1 MKISEML
8 TLATKGYSA
17 ADIKAVAELSKD
29 TPEIL
34 ELAKTGLKVSDLND
48 LVALADA
55 GDTEPDTKTPS
66 QEPGE
71 SDQTPD
77 YKTLYEDQKKKIK
90 DLEATVS
97 KIQNDNAARDNS
109 GKQPEE
115 KSVDE
120 VLADIML
127 NSI

>member
-17 ADIKAVAELSKD
+17 ADIKTVAELSKD

-55 GDTEPDTKTPS
+55 GDSEPDTKTPS
-66 QEPGE
+66 QEPDE

-77 YKTLYEDQKKKIK
+77 YKKLYEDQKKKIE
-90 DLEATVS
+90 DLELTVS
-97 KIQNDNAARDNS
+97 KIQKSNTEKDVS
-109 GKQPEE
+109 GDQKTP
-115 KSVDE
+115 
-120 VLADIML
+120 DIIDTLSEMMKDCT
-127 NSI
+127 

>member
-17 ADIKAVAELSKD
+17 ADIKAVAELSKE
-29 TPEIL
+29 TPEVL

-55 GDTEPDTKTPS
+55 GEAEPDTKGAS

-71 SDQTPD
+71 SDPTPD
-77 YKTLYEDQKKKIK
+77 YKTLYEDQKKKIEE
-90 DLEATVS
+90 LEATVS
-97 KIQNDNAARDNS
+97 KIQKDNARKDNS
-109 GKQPEE
+109 DHVEDPA
-115 KSVDE
+115 D
-120 VLADIML
+120 VLADIMKECT
-127 NSI
+127 

>member
-17 ADIKAVAELSKD
+17 ADIKAVAELSKE

-34 ELAKTGLKVSDLND
+34 ELAKTGLKVSDLNE

-55 GDTEPDTKTPS
+55 GEAEPDTKGAG

-71 SDQTPD
+71 SDRTPD
-77 YKTLYEDQKKKIK
+77 YKTLYEDQKKKIE

-97 KIQNDNAARDNS
+97 KIQEDNARKDISDKAED
-109 GKQPEE
+109 PT
-115 KSVDE
+115 D
-120 VLADIML
+120 VLANIMKECT
-127 NSI
+127 

>member
-17 ADIKAVAELSKD
+17 ADIKAVAELSKE
-29 TPEIL
+29 TPEVL

-55 GDTEPDTKTPS
+55 GETEPDTKGAS

-71 SDQTPD
+71 SDPTPD
-77 YKTLYEDQKKKIK
+77 YKALYEDQKKKIE

-97 KIQNDNAARDNS
+97 KIQKDNTRQDIS
-109 GKQPEE
+109 GNT
-115 KSVDE
+115 KSDPVD
-120 VLADIML
+120 VLADIMKECT
-127 NSI
+127 

>member
-55 GDTEPDTKTPS
+55 GDSEPDTKTPS

-77 YKTLYEDQKKKIK
+77 YKALYEDQKKKIE

-97 KIQNDNAARDNS
+97 KIQKSNAEKDNS
-109 GKQPEE
+109 GDQKIP
-115 KSVDE
+115 
-120 VLADIML
+120 DIIDTLGEMMRDCT
-127 NSI
+127 

>member
-17 ADIKAVAELSKD
+17 ADIKTVAELSKD

-55 GDTEPDTKTPS
+55 GDSEPDTKTPS
-66 QEPGE
+66 QETGE

-77 YKTLYEDQKKKIK
+77 YKKLYEDQKKKIE
-90 DLEATVS
+90 DLESTVS
-97 KIQNDNAARDNS
+97 KIQKSNAEKDVS
-109 GKQPEE
+109 GDQKAP
-115 KSVDE
+115 
-120 VLADIML
+120 DIIDTLSEMMKDCT
-127 NSI
+127 

>member
-48 LVALADA
+48 LVALADV
-55 GDTEPDTKTPS
+55 GGSEPDTKTPS
-66 QEPGE
+66 QETGE
-71 SDQTPD
+71 SVQTPD
-77 YKTLYEDQKKKIK
+77 YKTLYEDQKKKIE

-97 KIQNDNAARDNS
+97 KIQKSNTEKDVS
-109 GKQPEE
+109 GDQKTPDI
-115 KSVDE
+115 VDTLSE
-120 VLADIML
+120 MMKDCT
-127 NSI
+127 

>member
-48 LVALADA
+48 LVAMADA
-55 GDTEPDTKTPS
+55 GDSEPDTKTPS
-66 QEPGE
+66 QETGE

-77 YKTLYEDQKKKIK
+77 YKTLYEDQKKKIE

-97 KIQNDNAARDNS
+97 KIQKSNAETDVS
-109 GKQPEE
+109 GDQKIP
-115 KSVDE
+115 
-120 VLADIML
+120 DIIDTLSEMMKDCT
-127 NSI
+127 